1 MTSRRGARTR
11 GGGARTRS
19 ADQAFETAAQAPPPQ
34 TEPPPSKRGRRVQTV
49 NELQVRKAE
58 LQKSLEED
66 DGSSIV
72 VETVKIVFEYQET
85 QDDID
90 DAKVFAPFKG
100 KIPISKYPTEAKR
113 AYDRIA
119 ARKANATKAAKKA
132 KIADLEVLKAKLT
145 AEVQELSARV
155 AALPGSAVW
164 HS

>member
-1 MTSRRGARTR
+1 
-11 GGGARTRS
+11 
-19 ADQAFETAAQAPPPQ
+19 
-34 TEPPPSKRGRRVQTV
+34 VQTV

-58 LQKSLEED
+58 LQKSLKED

-100 KIPISKYPTEAKR
+100 KIPTSKYPTEARR
-113 AYDRIA
+113 ARNRIDGRKA
-119 ARKANATKAAKKA
+119 RARKAATCKKVA
-132 KIADLEVLKAKLT
+132 RLEALKAELK
-145 AEVQELSARV
+145 AEVKALQARK